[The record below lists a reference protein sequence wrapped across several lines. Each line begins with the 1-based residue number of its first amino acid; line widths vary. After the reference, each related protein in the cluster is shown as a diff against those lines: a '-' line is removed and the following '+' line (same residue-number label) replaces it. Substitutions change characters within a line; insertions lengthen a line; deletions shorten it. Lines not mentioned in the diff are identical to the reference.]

1 MSVLPPS
8 LKKLKFARSVWL
20 GPGSLAESNRSL
32 LALPSS
38 YPMLPVQLKIST
50 YWPAAPTR
58 LLKAR
63 ALPGAAKLITIWLAG
78 DVAANVRAPIPAE
91 PPDPVGPVGTTPS
104 VSPPVL
110 KVAPPFKLIAA
121 LLLMRSFPLAPL
133 KANVAPLATV
143 TLEVPPSAC
152 VAPAANVPEL
162 TVVAPL

>member
-38 YPMLPVQLKIST
+38 NPRLPVQLKIST

-63 ALPGAAKLITIWLAG
+63 ALPGVAKLITIWLEG
-78 DVAANVRAPIPAE
+78 EVAANVSAPIPAE

-121 LLLMRSFPLAPL
+121 LLLMRSFPPTPL
-133 KANVAPLATV
+133 SSNVPPLLTV
-143 TLEVPPSAC
+143 TLEVEPSAF
-152 VAPAANVPEL
+152 VAPAANFPAL
-162 TVVAPL
+162 TVVAPV

>member
-1 MSVLPPS
+1 MLPPS

-20 GPGSLAESNRSL
+20 KPGSLAESNRSL
-32 LALPSS
+32 LTLPSS
-38 YPMLPVQLKIST
+38 YPILPVQLKIST

-63 ALPGAAKLITIWLAG
+63 ALPGAVKSITIWLAG
-78 DVAANVRAPIPAE
+78 EVADSVSAPMPAE

-104 VSPPVL
+104 VNPPVL

-121 LLLMRSFPLAPL
+121 LLLMRSFPPTPL
-133 KANVAPLATV
+133 KANVAPLLTV
-143 TLEVPPSAC
+143 TLEVEPSAF